1 MLERRL
7 WGIFFKKYDKTRE
20 DIVMKKRLLLLFF
33 MLCAN
38 IVVLPALYAHSTID
52 QLHEQLQDD
61 GDPALDLDDDDIIS
75 DDEDL
80 LAILDVTM
88 EEPSLLWTWF
98 QTVGSSLI
106 AHCIHVQRYM
116 GRLMDRMSRWFRIR
130 RESVKRTKNTD
141 ASCESS

>member
-1 MLERRL
+1 
-7 WGIFFKKYDKTRE
+7 
-20 DIVMKKRLLLLFF
+20 MKKRLLLLFF

-61 GDPALDLDDDDIIS
+61 GDPVLDLDDDIIS

-80 LAILDVTM
+80 LAILDEAM

-106 AHCIHVQRYM
+106 AHCIHAQRYM
-116 GRLMDRMSRWFRIR
+116 GRLMNRMSCWFRIR
-130 RESVKRTKNTD
+130 RESVKRTKN
-141 ASCESS
+141 AAAFCESS